1 MSRVYGN
8 FELQNE
14 ADPKSSDFCAVFPM
28 GSNLANKPNSFLIKT
43 ILFTGLAL
51 IAFAA
56 NSVLCRLALGE
67 SAIDASTFTI
77 VRLLSGAIVL
87 TVILSIS
94 KLNSNSNSSTKGSWP
109 ASIALFIYAITF
121 SFAYVTLDTATGA
134 LILFGSVQVTM
145 ILMSMFSGN
154 RLHISEWFGMALAF
168 TGFVYLILPGVTTP
182 SVIGFFLM
190 TVSGIAWGIYT
201 LKGRGSK
208 NPIMDTA
215 FNFLR
220 TLPFVIILAIIT
232 IKYAHYS
239 SEGILLAVL
248 SGSIA
253 SGIGYMIWYTALS
266 GLSVTQAAVLQLL
279 VPVIAAVGG
288 VIFVSESISFRL
300 TVSSAMILGGIL
312 MVVLGRYY
320 YLQLKT
326 VGKT

>member
-1 MSRVYGN
+1 M
-8 FELQNE
+8 
-14 ADPKSSDFCAVFPM
+14 FPM
-28 GSNLANKPNSFLIKT
+28 GSNLTNKPNSFLIKT

-77 VRLLSGAIVL
+77 VRLLAGAIVL
-87 TVILSIS
+87 TVIMSIS
-94 KLNSNSNSSTKGSWP
+94 KIKSNSNTNSSTKGSWP
-109 ASIALFIYAITF
+109 ASIALFIYALTF

-134 LILFGSVQVTM
+134 LILFGSVQITM
-145 ILMSMFSGN
+145 ILMSIFSGN
-154 RLHISEWFGMALAF
+154 RLHISEWFGMAIAF

-182 SVIGFFLM
+182 SVIGFLLM

-220 TLPFVIILAIIT
+220 TMPFVIILAIVT
-232 IKYAHYS
+232 FKYAHYS

-253 SGIGYMIWYTALS
+253 SGIGYMIWYSALS

-288 VIFVSESISFRL
+288 IIFVSESISFRL

-312 MVVLGRYY
+312 MVVLGRCY
-320 YLQLKT
+320 YLKLQT

>member
-1 MSRVYGN
+1 M
-8 FELQNE
+8 
-14 ADPKSSDFCAVFPM
+14 
-28 GSNLANKPNSFLIKT
+28 
-43 ILFTGLAL
+43 
-51 IAFAA
+51 
-56 NSVLCRLALGE
+56 LCRLALGE

-77 VRLLSGAIVL
+77 VRLLAGAIVL
-87 TVILSIS
+87 TVIMSIS
-94 KLNSNSNSSTKGSWP
+94 KIKSNSNTNSSTKGSWP
-109 ASIALFIYAITF
+109 ASIALFIYALTF

-134 LILFGSVQVTM
+134 LILFGSVQITM
-145 ILMSMFSGN
+145 ILMSIFSGN
-154 RLHISEWFGMALAF
+154 RLHISEWFGMAIAF

-182 SVIGFFLM
+182 SVIGFLLM

-220 TLPFVIILAIIT
+220 TMPFVIILAIVT
-232 IKYAHYS
+232 FKYAHYS

-253 SGIGYMIWYTALS
+253 SGIGYMIWYSALS

-288 VIFVSESISFRL
+288 IIFVSESISFRL

-320 YLQLKT
+320 YLKLQT

>member
-1 MSRVYGN
+1 M
-8 FELQNE
+8 
-14 ADPKSSDFCAVFPM
+14 FPM
-28 GSNLANKPNSFLIKT
+28 GSNLTNKPNSFLIKT

-77 VRLLSGAIVL
+77 VRLLAGAIVL
-87 TVILSIS
+87 TVIMSIS
-94 KLNSNSNSSTKGSWP
+94 KIKSNSNTNSSTKGSWP
-109 ASIALFIYAITF
+109 ASIALFIYALTF

-134 LILFGSVQVTM
+134 LILFGSVQITM
-145 ILMSMFSGN
+145 ILMSIFSGN
-154 RLHISEWFGMALAF
+154 RLHISEWFGMAIAF

-182 SVIGFFLM
+182 SVIGFLLM

-201 LKGRGSK
+201 LKGRGSQ

-220 TLPFVIILAIIT
+220 TMPFVIILAVIT

-253 SGIGYMIWYTALS
+253 SGIGYMIWYSALS

-288 VIFVSESISFRL
+288 IIFVSESISFRL

-320 YLQLKT
+320 YLKLQT

>member
-1 MSRVYGN
+1 M
-8 FELQNE
+8 
-14 ADPKSSDFCAVFPM
+14 FPM
-28 GSNLANKPNSFLIKT
+28 GSNLTNKPNSFLIKT

-77 VRLLSGAIVL
+77 VRLLAGAIVL
-87 TVILSIS
+87 TVIMSIS
-94 KLNSNSNSSTKGSWP
+94 KIKSNSNTNSSTKGSWP
-109 ASIALFIYAITF
+109 ASIALFIYALTF

-134 LILFGSVQVTM
+134 LILFGSVQIAM
-145 ILMSMFSGN
+145 ILMSIFSGN
-154 RLHISEWFGMALAF
+154 RLHISEWFGMAIAF

-182 SVIGFFLM
+182 SVIGFLLM

-220 TLPFVIILAIIT
+220 TMPFVIILAIVT
-232 IKYAHYS
+232 FKYAHYS

-253 SGIGYMIWYTALS
+253 SGIGYMIWYSALS
-266 GLSVTQAAVLQLL
+266 GLSVNQAAVLQLL

-288 VIFVSESISFRL
+288 IIFVSESISFRL

-320 YLQLKT
+320 YLKLQT